1 MVILLPRGLREK
13 DERKQQKLF
22 FTPGYRD
29 KEKQMETLKI
39 KGMSCQHCVGAVK
52 KALEQFP
59 GLSQVSVNLEA
70 GQATFTNNGEDRQ
83 QLRAA
88 ISKIGLEP
96 GE

>member
-1 MVILLPRGLREK
+1 M
-13 DERKQQKLF
+13 D
-22 FTPGYRD
+22 
-29 KEKQMETLKI
+29 TLKI

-52 KALEQFP
+52 KALENFP

-70 GQATFTNNGEDRQ
+70 GQATFINNGEDRQ

-88 ISKIGLEP
+88 ISKIGFEP